1 MSLSLD
7 ITKSFPGFTLEAA
20 LQAGAGVTA
29 LFGPSGSGKTS
40 VVNAVAGL
48 LRPDAG
54 RIALGDRVLFD
65 GAAGQMV
72 PPHRRRVGYV
82 FQDSRLFPHMSVAG
96 NLRYGARFAPEP
108 PDPAQEARIVDLLGL
123 GGLLD
128 RRPRALSGGETQR
141 VALGRAILSQPEM
154 LLLDEPL
161 AALDD
166 RRKADILPYLE
177 ELRDGL
183 GLSMLYVSHSL
194 GEVARLADRIVVMAG
209 GRVVLSGP
217 VQEVLSDPAALP
229 FVGVREA
236 GAVLSARVLGH
247 EADGLTR
254 LGLDAGELLLP
265 GVTAVPG
272 SGLRIRVLASD
283 VLISRGR
290 PEGLSSRNILP
301 AVVSGLFRGEGPG
314 VAVQLALGQD
324 RILARITAR
333 AAAELELAP
342 GAEVFAILKATA
354 VPRQSI
360 GQSIGQGG
368 GQGEPLSD

>member
-1 MSLSLD
+1 MSLSLE
-7 ITKSFPGFTLEAA
+7 ITKSFPGFTLEAG

-48 LRPDAG
+48 LRPEGG
-54 RIALGDRVLFD
+54 RIALGERVVFD
-65 GAAGQMV
+65 AARGLCV
-72 PPHRRRVGYV
+72 PPHQRRVGYV
-82 FQDSRLFPHMSVAG
+82 FQDSRLFPHMSVAR
-96 NLRYGARFAPEP
+96 NLRYGARFAPGRA
-108 PDPAQEARIVDLLGL
+108 DAAREARIVALLGL
-123 GGLLD
+123 DGLLD
-128 RRPRALSGGETQR
+128 RRPGALSGGETQR
-141 VALGRAILSQPEM
+141 VALGRAILSQPEL

-166 RRKADILPYLE
+166 RRKEDILPYLE

-183 GLSMLYVSHSL
+183 GLPMLYVSHSL

-236 GAVLSARVLGH
+236 GAVLPARVLGH

-254 LGLDAGELLLP
+254 LALDAGELLLP
-265 GVTAVPG
+265 GVTAAPG
-272 SGLRIRVLASD
+272 TGLRIRVLASD

-301 AVVSGLFRGEGPG
+301 AVVSGLYRGEGPG
-314 VAVQLALGQD
+314 VAVQLRLGRD

-333 AAAELELAP
+333 AAEELSLAP

-360 GQSIGQGG
+360 GQ
-368 GQGEPLSD
+368 GESLSN